1 MNILIYRYGSICEPD
16 FIDGFKE
23 LGHQVHELTY
33 EMHNKNLPV
42 SDLVSLV
49 SQELLQRSYDFVFS
63 INFFPF
69 LSEVCN
75 IVKIRYLCQTVDSP
89 VLELCSD
96 SVKNPWNRIFVF
108 DMAQYREI
116 LPLNPN
122 YVFHLPLAT
131 NVSRWDN
138 VILHATAKDTQKYSS
153 DISFVGSLYT
163 EKNPYAKAI
172 GLSPYLKGYLDGLMN
187 VQQKVYGYNFLEQI
201 LSDSMVSE
209 FRAHMP
215 DFYIP
220 PELSRR
226 DDRTTMVRFYMEPK
240 ISSMERLHLMNLI
253 GSDYSLDLYTGS
265 DTTGLPVHN
274 KGRVKTHTEMPLIFH
289 NSKINLNITSKSIR
303 EGLPLRIFDI
313 LGCGGFLITNYQ
325 PELDSLFTAGE
336 DLELYTCDEELMDKI
351 SYYLS
356 HPQKRMEIAQNGYE
370 KVKQYH
376 NYPERLITMISFAFG
391 LQKKEDSL

>member
-1 MNILIYRYGSICEPD
+1 MNILVYRYGSICEPD
-16 FIDGFKE
+16 FIEGFRE

-33 EMHNKNLPV
+33 EMYNKNLPV
-42 SDLVSLV
+42 GDLVSLV
-49 SQELLQRSYDFVFS
+49 SQELIQQSYDFVFS

-96 SVKNPWNRIFVF
+96 SVQNPWNRIFVF

-116 LPLNPN
+116 HPLNPN
-122 YVFHLPLAT
+122 CVFHLPLAT
-131 NVSRWDN
+131 NVARWDD
-138 VILHATAKDTQKYSS
+138 VISHASDTDIRKYSG

-163 EKNPYAKAI
+163 EKSPYDKAI

-187 VQQKVYGYNFLEQI
+187 AQQKVYGYNFLEEMI
-201 LSDSMVSE
+201 SDSMVCE

-215 DFYIP
+215 DFYVP

-274 KGRVKTHTEMPLIFH
+274 RGRVKTHTEMPLIFH

-325 PELDSLFTAGE
+325 PELDSLFTVGE

-351 SYYLS
+351 AYYLS
-356 HPQKRMEIAQNGYE
+356 HPKRREEIAWNGYE
-370 KVKQYH
+370 KVKKYH
-376 NYPERLITMISFAFG
+376 NYPERLLTMISFAFG